1 MATLKDQVQS
11 LTFLIL
17 NGDTIRAME
26 LYYSDDVEK
35 KENEELP
42 IVGKQECIDIERS
55 NQQKLKE
62 VHSKLLNQAVDTDKN
77 VVFSEWEYIYTYKD
91 NRKFLLRTVSV
102 QQWVNGLITREKYYY
117 KTFTQL

>member
-1 MATLKDQVQS
+1 MATLKDQVQA
-11 LTFLIL
+11 LNFLIL
-17 NGDTIRAME
+17 NGEAIRAME
-26 LYYSDDVEK
+26 LYYADDVEK

-42 IVGKQECIDIERS
+42 MRGKQNCIDIEIS

-62 VHSKLLNQAVDTDKN
+62 VHAKLLNQALDPEKN

-102 QQWVNGLITREKYYY
+102 QQWQNGLVVREKYYY
-117 KTFTQL
+117 KNFSQV